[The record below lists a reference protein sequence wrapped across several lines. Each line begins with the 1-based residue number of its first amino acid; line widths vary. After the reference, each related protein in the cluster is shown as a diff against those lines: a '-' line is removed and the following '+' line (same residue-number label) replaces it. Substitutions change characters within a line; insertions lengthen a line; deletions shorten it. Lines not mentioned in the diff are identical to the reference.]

1 MTQLLTEISFCME
14 MESGL
19 FLVRITD
26 VLTTESIQPA
36 IQDRTGGNSE
46 KLRAAHF
53 DEGFA

>member
-1 MTQLLTEISFCME
+1 MTQLFTEICFCME

-19 FLVRITD
+19 FLVPVTE

-36 IQDRTGGNSE
+36 IQDRTGGNS
-46 KLRAAHF
+46 KKFRAAHF

>member
-1 MTQLLTEISFCME
+1 MTQLFTEICFCME

>member
-1 MTQLLTEISFCME
+1 MTQLFTEISFCME

-19 FLVRITD
+19 FLVRVTD

-46 KLRAAHF
+46 KLRAAYF